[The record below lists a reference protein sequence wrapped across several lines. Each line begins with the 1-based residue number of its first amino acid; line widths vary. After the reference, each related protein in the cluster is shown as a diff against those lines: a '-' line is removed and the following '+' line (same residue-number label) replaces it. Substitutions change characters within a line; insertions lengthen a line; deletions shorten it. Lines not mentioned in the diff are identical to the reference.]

1 MTNDPTIHLTRWGNS
16 GPTVVMIH
24 GSVQGSLITGDRHF
38 SAQEKLVARGWQII
52 VPDRPGH
59 GRSPS
64 PGRPDDGVL
73 DGHWVAKLLGDGA
86 HLVGHSF
93 GGLVALCAAAERP
106 QAVRSLT
113 LIEPAIHQL
122 AATDPVVAAYF
133 KRQIGIFTSGKSPA
147 EILADF
153 SKVAGIPS
161 SLRTKHVD
169 ANEATRV
176 GESLLKVHFPP
187 DDEMQELVAK
197 VAKAKLPVLIVTGGW
212 NPAFDKSAS
221 IIAPQM
227 GGRHQIVRSPDHFPQ
242 LASEEFNDVLDRFMR
257 DADAAPGRDSRH

>member
-1 MTNDPTIHLTRWGNS
+1 MTNDPSIHLTRWGNS
-16 GPTVVMIH
+16 GPIVVMIH
-24 GSVQGSLITGDRHF
+24 GSVQGSLISGGRHF
-38 SAQEKLVARGWQII
+38 SEQEKLAARGWQIV

-73 DGHWVAKLLGDGA
+73 DGHWVAELMGEGA

-106 QAVRSLT
+106 EAVRSLT

-122 AATDPVVAAYF
+122 AAADPVVAVFF
-133 KRQIGIFTSGKSPA
+133 KQQVEIFTSGKSPA

-161 SLRTKHVD
+161 SLRSGRRSPRSD
-169 ANEATRV
+169 ARR
-176 GESLLKVHFPP
+176 G
-187 DDEMQELVAK
+187 
-197 VAKAKLPVLIVTGGW
+197 
-212 NPAFDKSAS
+212 
-221 IIAPQM
+221 IIAQSPFSSRCCVARIAGENRQGEASGPNRNRRM
-227 GGRHQIVRSPDHFPQ
+227 ESGFRQICINYCAANGGNAPDREIPRSFSAACVR
-242 LASEEFNDVLDRFMR
+242 RI
-257 DADAAPGRDSRH
+257 

>member
-1 MTNDPTIHLTRWGNS
+1 MTNEPSIHLTQWGNS
-16 GPTVVMIH
+16 GPTVVMVH
-24 GSVQGSLITGDRHF
+24 GSVQGSLLTGDRHF
-38 SAQEKLVARGWQII
+38 AAQERLAARGWKIV

-106 QAVRSLT
+106 EAVRSLT

-122 AATDPVVAAYF
+122 AAEDPVVAAFF
-133 KRQIGIFTSGKSPA
+133 KRQVAIFTSGKPPA

-153 SKVAGIPS
+153 SEAAGIPS
-161 SLRTKHVD
+161 SLRSERSD
-169 ANEATRV
+169 PEEARRV
-176 GESLLKVHFPP
+176 GESLLTVRFPTIA
-187 DDEMQELVAK
+187 EMRELVAK
-197 VAKAKLPVLIVTGGW
+197 VAEAKLPVLIVSGGW

-221 IIAPQM
+221 IVASQI
-227 GGRHQIVRSPDHFPQ
+227 GGRHRIVKSPDHFPQ
-242 LASEEFNDVLDRFMR
+242 LASDEFNDVLDGFMR
-257 DADAAPGRDSRH
+257 DADAAAARRQ

>member
-1 MTNDPTIHLTRWGNS
+1 MTNDPSIHLTRWGNS
-16 GPTVVMIH
+16 GPIVVMIH
-24 GSVQGSLITGDRHF
+24 GSVQGSLISGGRHF
-38 SAQEKLVARGWQII
+38 SEQEKLAARGWQIV

-73 DGHWVAKLLGDGA
+73 DGHWVAELMGEGA

-106 QAVRSLT
+106 EAVRSLT

-122 AATDPVVAAYF
+122 AAADPVVAVFF
-133 KRQIGIFTSGKSPA
+133 KQQVEIFTSGKSPA

-161 SLRTKHVD
+161 SLRSGRTD
-169 ANEATRV
+169 PQEATRV

-187 DDEMQELVAK
+187 DAVLRELPVK
-197 VAKAKLPVLIVTGGW
+197 IAKAKLPVLIVTGGW
-212 NPAFDKSAS
+212 NPAFDRSAS

-227 GGRHQIVRSPDHFPQ
+227 GGTHQIVSSPDHFPQ

-257 DADAAPGRDSRH
+257 DADAAQGRDPRH